1 MSKDVSGL
9 RFIVVGGAA
18 GIGFATARMLVARG
32 AKVAVID
39 RDQPG
44 LGRAKADLGEELV
57 AALQGDLLDTAGFD
71 AVFERAV
78 AALGG
83 LDGLVNCAGID
94 LLKPAETMS
103 DAEWDR
109 VLAVNLTGPM
119 RTCQSALPYL
129 KNSPA
134 GAIVNLSS
142 GAGLMPLAN
151 RTAYCTAKA
160 GLVMM
165 SKALA
170 MEWAPYGIRVNAIC
184 PGAVDTPLFRTSY
197 EYAADPVAQLEQIK
211 ARYALARIAEP
222 DELAEAITFLV
233 SPAASYITGV
243 ALAVDGGRTFH

>member
-1 MSKDVSGL
+1 MTTDVSGL

-18 GIGFATARMLVARG
+18 GIGLATAQLLTSRG
-32 AKVAVID
+32 AKVAIID
-39 RDQPG
+39 RNEAAG
-44 LGRAKADLGEELV
+44 VSSEGVV
-57 AALQGDLLDTAGFD
+57 ASLKGDLLDHAGFD
-71 AVFERAV
+71 AAFASAV

-83 LDGLVNCAGID
+83 LDGLINCAGID
-94 LLKPAETMS
+94 LLKPVETMS
-103 DAEWDR
+103 DTEWAR
-109 VLAVNLTGPM
+109 ILAVNLTGPM

-129 KNSPA
+129 KQSPV

-142 GAGLMPLAN
+142 GAGLMPLAD

-165 SKALA
+165 SKTLA

-197 EYAADPVAQLEQIK
+197 ENAPDPAARLEQIK
-211 ARYALARIAEP
+211 TRYALKRIADP
-222 DELAEAITFLV
+222 AELAEAIVFLA

>member
-1 MSKDVSGL
+1 MTTELSSL

-18 GIGFATARMLVARG
+18 GIGLATAELLASRG
-32 AKVAVID
+32 AKVAIID
-39 RDQPG
+39 RNE
-44 LGRAKADLGEELV
+44 ATV
-57 AALQGDLLDTAGFD
+57 ASAEGIVASLKGDLLDHAGFD
-71 AVFERAV
+71 AAFAEAV
-78 AALGG
+78 GALGG
-83 LDGLVNCAGID
+83 LDGLINCAGID
-94 LLKPAETMS
+94 LLKPVETMS
-103 DAEWDR
+103 DAEWAR
-109 VLAVNLTGPM
+109 ILAVNLTGPM

-129 KNSPA
+129 KQSPV

-142 GAGLMPLAN
+142 GAGLMPIAD

-197 EYAADPVAQLEQIK
+197 ENAPDPAARLEQIK
-211 ARYALARIAEP
+211 TRYALKRIADP
-222 DELAEAITFLV
+222 AELAEAIVFLA

>member
-1 MSKDVSGL
+1 MTTDVSGL
-9 RFIVVGGAA
+9 RFVVVGGAA
-18 GIGFATARMLVARG
+18 GIGLATAELLASRG
-32 AKVAVID
+32 ARVAIID
-39 RDQPG
+39 RNEASD
-44 LGRAKADLGEELV
+44 
-57 AALQGDLLDTAGFD
+57 ALAEGIVVSLKGDLLDHVVFD
-71 AVFERAV
+71 AAFANAV

-83 LDGLVNCAGID
+83 LDGLINCAGID
-94 LLKPAETMS
+94 LLKPVETMS
-103 DAEWDR
+103 DTEWDR
-109 VLAVNLTGPM
+109 ILAVNLTGPM
-119 RTCQSALPYL
+119 RTCQSALPHL
-129 KNSPA
+129 KLSPV

-142 GAGLMPLAN
+142 GAGLMPIAD

-197 EYAADPVAQLEQIK
+197 ENAPDPAARLEQIK
-211 ARYALARIAEP
+211 TRYALKRIADP
-222 DELAEAITFLV
+222 AELAESIVFLA